1 MDSERIGILTGDGL
15 TAGKTPAGGE
25 AGKDQ
30 GGRAN
35 HRTSNTATDRGATV
49 N

>member
-1 MDSERIGILTGDGL
+1 MASKRTGILTGGGL
-15 TAGKTPAGGE
+15 TAGKTPTGGE

-30 GGRAN
+30 SGRAN

-49 N
+49 S